1 MIFLNNYFIINLLTK
16 LGYYNFVFI
25 VVLWTNRTTKNFQ
38 SELRS
43 KKFCILIIL
52 DLLRKIN
59 DNTIEFVKREKNVD
73 TEENNTKFN
82 NNIRLMWFNIYYLWE
97 EKHKV

>member
-1 MIFLNNYFIINLLTK
+1 MNQSNDQKFSVNCNFMILSTE
-16 LGYYNFVFI
+16 
-25 VVLWTNRTTKNFQ
+25 